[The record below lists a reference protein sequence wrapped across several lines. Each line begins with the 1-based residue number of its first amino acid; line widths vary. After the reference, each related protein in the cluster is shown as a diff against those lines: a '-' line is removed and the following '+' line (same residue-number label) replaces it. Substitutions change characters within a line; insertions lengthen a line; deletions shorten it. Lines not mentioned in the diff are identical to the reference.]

1 MINFQKDSFKNKVQ
15 SLFDTDYAI
24 IFLVLKEFIMP
35 YQKELNRKQVFFTCL
50 EDLISEDSH
59 ARIIDCFIDSLDLKS
74 MGFSKSVPAVEGR
87 PSFSA
92 SNLLKLF
99 LYGFRHSLN
108 SSRKLEEACRINI
121 EVKWLLKGLEP
132 DFRTISNF
140 RRDNIMHLKKVFFE
154 FNRRLLV
161 TLETGFYAIDGTK
174 IQANNSKKRNFTANK
189 LDDKIA
195 KLNEAT
201 VFYIKQVEEYDSIDN
216 ELDPNHK
223 FTKAELEEKV
233 EKYRE
238 KTELFLKKRK
248 EMEEKGLTQISLTD
262 SDSKLMN
269 TRNGFSMSYNV
280 QTAVDS
286 KTHIIKDFKVTDRP
300 SDFGLLSE
308 TIDRTKKEKADEIV
322 EVVADKGY
330 ECSEDMVECLEKGV
344 IPNVISKSKKQGYE
358 LETKYEASEIDENTI
373 KSRKADDIKKCLRA
387 AVIPEVYKDYISD
400 IKVTEK
406 KNLLKEDESPESELP
421 VYKMSEQ
428 EMRERALKGYFV
440 RDAERNIVYCPGG
453 FTLRA
458 KSFRR
463 NGSVVYANR
472 VACKKCP
479 LSNICNKTKSPFKE
493 VEFSKD
499 SLEKPCKGFIP
510 KSETISG
517 NKTKRKLVKTKV
529 VKFIFKP
536 DSEKMNKRKN
546 IAEHPFGTIKRN
558 LNGYYFLLRNKIK
571 TTGEF
576 ALFSLSYNFKIA
588 LNMLGFNKMMAIMA

>member
-1 MINFQKDSFKNKVQ
+1 
-15 SLFDTDYAI
+15 
-24 IFLVLKEFIMP
+24 MP

-74 MGFSKSVPAVEGR
+74 MGFAKSVPAVEGR

-140 RRDNIMHLKKVFFE
+140 RRDNIMHLEKVFFE

-201 VFYIKQVEEYDSIDN
+201 AFYIKQVEEYDSIDN

-248 EMEEKGLTQISLTD
+248 EMEKKGLTQISLTD

-286 KTHIIKDFKVTDRP
+286 KTHLIKDFKVTDRP

-330 ECSEDMVECLEKGV
+330 ECPEDMVECLEKGV
-344 IPNVISKSKKQGYE
+344 IPNVISKNKKQGYE

-510 KSETISG
+510 KPETISG

>member
-1 MINFQKDSFKNKVQ
+1 
-15 SLFDTDYAI
+15 
-24 IFLVLKEFIMP
+24 MP
-35 YQKELNRKQVFFTCL
+35 HQKELNRKQVFFTCL
-50 EDLISEDSH
+50 EDLVSEESY

-74 MGFSKSVPAVEGR
+74 MGFAKSVPAVEGR

-99 LYGFRHSLN
+99 LYGSRHSLN

-140 RRDNIMHLKKVFFE
+140 RRDNIMHMEKVFFE

-174 IQANNSKKRNFTANK
+174 IQANNSRKRNFTANK

-201 VFYIKQVEEYDSIDN
+201 AYYMKQVEEYDSIEN

-233 EKYRE
+233 EKYRG

-262 SDSKLMN
+262 SDSKLMK

-286 KTHIIKDFKVTDRP
+286 KTHLIKDFKVTDRP

-308 TIDRTKKEKADEIV
+308 TIDRTKNEKSDEVV

-330 ECSEDMVECLEKGV
+330 ECPEDMVECLEKGV
-344 IPNVISKSKKQGYE
+344 LPNVISKNSKQGYE
-358 LETKYEASEIDENTI
+358 LETKYEATEIDEMTI

-387 AVIPEVYKDYISD
+387 AVIPEVYRNYISD
-400 IKVTEK
+400 IKVIEK
-406 KNLLKEDESPESELP
+406 KKLLKEDGSPETESPL
-421 VYKMSEQ
+421 YKMSEQ

-453 FTLRA
+453 FTLRPR
-458 KSFRR
+458 SFRR
-463 NGSVVYANR
+463 NGSVVYSNR
-472 VACKKCP
+472 VACKECP
-479 LSNICNKTKSPFKE
+479 LSNICNKTRSPFKE

-499 SLEKPCKGFIP
+499 SLEKPCKGFIQEP
-510 KSETISG
+510 DTKTD
-517 NKTKRKLVKTKV
+517 NKTKKKWTKV
-529 VKFIFKP
+529 KIVKFLFKP
-536 DSEKMNKRKN
+536 DSDKMDKRKN
-546 IAEHPFGTIKRN
+546 IAEHPFGTIKRT

-588 LNMLGFNKMMAIMA
+588 LNKLGFNKMMAIMA

>member
-1 MINFQKDSFKNKVQ
+1 
-15 SLFDTDYAI
+15 
-24 IFLVLKEFIMP
+24 MP

-201 VFYIKQVEEYDSIDN
+201 AFYIKQVEEYDSIDN

>member
-1 MINFQKDSFKNKVQ
+1 
-15 SLFDTDYAI
+15 
-24 IFLVLKEFIMP
+24 MP

-201 VFYIKQVEEYDSIDN
+201 AFYIKQVEEYDSIDN

-286 KTHIIKDFKVTDRP
+286 KTHLIKDFKVTDRP

-330 ECSEDMVECLEKGV
+330 ECPEDMVECLEKGV

>member
-1 MINFQKDSFKNKVQ
+1 
-15 SLFDTDYAI
+15 
-24 IFLVLKEFIMP
+24 MP

>member
-1 MINFQKDSFKNKVQ
+1 
-15 SLFDTDYAI
+15 
-24 IFLVLKEFIMP
+24 MP

-201 VFYIKQVEEYDSIDN
+201 AFYIKQVEEYDSIDN

-588 LNMLGFNKMMAIMA
+588 LNML

>member
-1 MINFQKDSFKNKVQ
+1 
-15 SLFDTDYAI
+15 
-24 IFLVLKEFIMP
+24 MP

-74 MGFSKSVPAVEGR
+74 MGFAKSVPAVEGR

-92 SNLLKLF
+92 NNLLKLF

-140 RRDNIMHLKKVFFE
+140 RRDNIMHLEKVFFE

-201 VFYIKQVEEYDSIDN
+201 AFYIKQVEEYDSIDN

-248 EMEEKGLTQISLTD
+248 EMEKKGLTQISLTD

-286 KTHIIKDFKVTDRP
+286 KTHLIKDFKVTDRP

-330 ECSEDMVECLEKGV
+330 ECPEDMVECLEKGV
-344 IPNVISKSKKQGYE
+344 IPNVISKNKKQGYE
-358 LETKYEASEIDENTI
+358 LETKYEASEIDEKTI

-387 AVIPEVYKDYISD
+387 AVIPEVYKDYISG

-406 KNLLKEDESPESELP
+406 KNMLKEDESPETELP

-510 KSETISG
+510 KPETISG